1 MNLANRITIS
11 RIILTPLFI
20 AAVVYGRMDI
30 ALILFAAAVISDG
43 LDGFVARSMHQKTSI
58 GTILDPVADKI
69 LLVSAFICLTL
80 TRSIPEGFRLPPYV
94 PIIVISR
101 DAIIVLGSMLIHF
114 IKGEV
119 KIAPSFW
126 GKFTTFFQMMTVV
139 SILLQFKYS
148 CYVWNTAAL
157 LTVVSGIDYML
168 KGSHSLNDIN
178 LNNKKISGP
187 ENGMGSGVRK
197 EGKILP

>member
-1 MNLANRITIS
+1 MNLANRITIT

-43 LDGFVARSMHQKTSI
+43 LDGFVARSMHQKTNI

-69 LLVSAFICLTL
+69 LLISAFICL
-80 TRSIPEGFRLPPYV
+80 SITKTVPEGLRLPPYV

-101 DAIIVLGSMLIHF
+101 DAIIVLGSVLIHVV
-114 IKGEV
+114 KGDV
-119 KIAPSFW
+119 KISPSFW

-148 CYVWNTAAL
+148 SYVWNMATL
-157 LTVVSGIDYML
+157 LTVISGVDYML
-168 KGSHSLNDIN
+168 KGSQTLNEN
-178 LNNKKISGP
+178 NPNNKKRI
-187 ENGMGSGVRK
+187 
-197 EGKILP
+197 

>member
-1 MNLANRITIS
+1 MADTEDPYNKMMNLANRITIT

-20 AAVVYGRMDI
+20 AAVAYGRMDI

-69 LLVSAFICLTL
+69 LLISAFICLTL
-80 TRSIPEGFRLPPYV
+80 IKSIPENLRLPPYV
-94 PIIVISR
+94 LIIVIFR
-101 DAIIVLGSMLIHF
+101 DLMIVLGSILIHV

-126 GKFTTFFQMMTVV
+126 GKLTTFFQMMTIV
-139 SILLQFKYS
+139 SVLVQFKHS
-148 CYVWNTAAL
+148 CYVWNTATIF
-157 LTVVSGIDYML
+157 TVISGVDYML
-168 KGSHSLNDIN
+168 KGSHTLNEN
-178 LNNKKISGP
+178 SPNNKKY
-187 ENGMGSGVRK
+187 N
-197 EGKILP
+197 GKI